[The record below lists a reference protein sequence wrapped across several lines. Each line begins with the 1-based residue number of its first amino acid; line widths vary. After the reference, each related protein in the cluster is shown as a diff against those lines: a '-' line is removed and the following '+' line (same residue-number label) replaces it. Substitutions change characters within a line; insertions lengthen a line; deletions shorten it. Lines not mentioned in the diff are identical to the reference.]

1 MNVFVSSDYHKTI
14 EREIMRHTE
23 ADYINAG
30 YLYEKGK
37 KVGETLRQMLEN
49 EKLEDR
55 TEARKLIDQ
64 GRTEA
69 RKN

>member
-1 MNVFVSSDYHKTI
+1 
-14 EREIMRHTE
+14 MRHTE
-23 ADYINAG
+23 SAYINAG

-49 EKLEDR
+49 EKIEDR
-55 TEARKLIDQ
+55 TEARRLIEQ

-69 RKN
+69 RQD

>member
-1 MNVFVSSDYHKTI
+1 
-14 EREIMRHTE
+14 MRHTE